1 MSWQAYVDDQLISKN
16 LKKAAIAG
24 LDGNI
29 WAKVRFIKIYSMQ
42 QNVVLFSLAFDKS
55 FYLKD

>member
-29 WAKVRFIKIYSMQ
+29 WAKVRFKK
-42 QNVVLFSLAFDKS
+42 NLFYAAECRFIQSCF
-55 FYLKD
+55 

>member
-29 WAKVRFIKIYSMQ
+29 WAKV
-42 QNVVLFSLAFDKS
+42 
-55 FYLKD
+55 